1 MEPGTLRRDQSASEV
16 PLSDSDHRNHHS
28 SPQPPA
34 PAPAPANL
42 SLQVLF
48 VLKISACNLGKLYKA
63 KAGACS
69 ESPIVKGG
77 GLVKGRGR
85 V

>member
-34 PAPAPANL
+34 PSPAPANHFMAFIFL
-42 SLQVLF
+42 G
-48 VLKISACNLGKLYKA
+48 KISACNLGKLYKA